1 MYFLFLFL
9 SIALGYLAGSISFAI
24 LISRWVKGI
33 DIRTVGNKN
42 PGTANVGREIGI
54 GWAALVLMG
63 DLAKGVVPLVLA
75 RLLFFPEDHYTDY
88 FALFLTGM
96 AVITGHCWPLYF
108 GLRGGRGLAT
118 SIGIYMFFIPVEFFI
133 TLVLAFLIVQVFFRK
148 KKYSIGMLTPMVF
161 VPLAPILLILS
172 NLLLD
177 THLFGTIKVGEYPWY
192 VVAGVIAMSAYIFF
206 INRKVVSAR
215 ISRDEA
221 I

>member
-9 SIALGYLAGSISFAI
+9 SLALGYLAGSISFAI

-33 DIRTVGNKN
+33 DIRTVGNRN
-42 PGTANVGREIGI
+42 PGTANVGREVGI
-54 GWAALVLMG
+54 GWAALVLLG
-63 DLAKGVVPLVLA
+63 DLAKALVPLVLS
-75 RLLFFPEDHYTDY
+75 RLFFFPEDHYTDY

-133 TLVLAFLIVQVFFRK
+133 SLVLAFITVQVFFRK

-161 VPLAPILLILS
+161 VPLAPILLIIS
-172 NLLLD
+172 NMLLD
-177 THLFGTIKVGEYPWY
+177 TQLFNTLKLGGHPWY
-192 VVAGVIAMSAYIFF
+192 VLAGVIAMSAYIFF
-206 INRKVVSAR
+206 INRRVVSAR
-215 ISRDEA
+215 ITRDEA